1 MKLVIALNVILLFS
15 YGDTVDLAGIDIAHE
30 LMHKGQ
36 RSRAYT
42 VAVNYDFT
50 PFRSTHAHAFIAF
63 MFTRSVI
70 GKRDCAAII
79 DRS

>member
-1 MKLVIALNVILLFS
+1 MKLVIALNVVLLFS

-42 VAVNYDFT
+42 VAVNKKFT
-50 PFRSTHAHAFIAF
+50 FSHHSAVRMHVRSLFLCL
-63 MFTRSVI
+63 
-70 GKRDCAAII
+70 RD
-79 DRS
+79 R